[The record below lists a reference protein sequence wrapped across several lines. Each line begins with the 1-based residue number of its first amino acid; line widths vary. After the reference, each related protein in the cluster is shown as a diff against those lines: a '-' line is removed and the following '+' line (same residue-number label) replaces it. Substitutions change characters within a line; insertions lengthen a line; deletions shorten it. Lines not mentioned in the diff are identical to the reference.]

1 MWLRSR
7 LRRVHWLSK
16 FLGGFGLTLTGT
28 HHKLLGTLGGT
39 MNARSGRREFL
50 FRISGAAGAALV
62 AAHWPAMLAA
72 AEQAHQAVQSKGPAK
87 FQVLTLEQA
96 RNVEA
101 IASQIIPTDDLP
113 GAREAG
119 VVFFIDLALKTF
131 AKDSLAT
138 YQKGLQ
144 DVNQLTS
151 ELYPG
156 VKSFADASAEQQEKV
171 LTEFAGEPKT
181 HGRSRRFVPVADD
194 FFQTIW
200 LHTVFGFLVDPD
212 AGGNHDYAGWKAIG
226 RDPAHSF
233 SPPFG
238 FYDKDYPGWQ
248 ATAVET
254 EKK

>member
-1 MWLRSR
+1 
-7 LRRVHWLSK
+7 
-16 FLGGFGLTLTGT
+16 
-28 HHKLLGTLGGT
+28 
-39 MNARSGRREFL
+39 MNARSERRQFL
-50 FRISGAAGAALV
+50 FQASGAAGMALV

-72 AEQAHQAVQSKGPAK
+72 VEHAHQAVQSKTPGK
-87 FQVLTLEQA
+87 FEVLTPEQA

-101 IASQIIPTDDLP
+101 IASQIIPTDDQP

-119 VVFFIDLALKTF
+119 VVFFIDRALKTF

-144 DVNQLTS
+144 GVNQLAG
-151 ELYPG
+151 EMYPG

-171 LTEFAGEPKT
+171 LTEFAGEPKPQ
-181 HGRSRRFVPVADD
+181 GRSRRFIQGADD

-200 LHTVFGFLVDPD
+200 LHTVFGFLVDPE
-212 AGGNHDYAGWKAIG
+212 AGGNRDYAGWKAIR

-233 SPPFG
+233 APPFG

-248 ATAVET
+248 AAAVET